1 MMSDSDRI
9 SYSFGAKINIGNYQ
23 SIDFHISYSSDVKS
37 EENTDTAYNRVKKY
51 VESRAEIEIGKIQRE
66 FMDREF

>member
-1 MMSDSDRI
+1 MSENDRI

-23 SIDFHISYSSDVKS
+23 SIDFHISYSSEVKPD
-37 EENTDTAYNRVKKY
+37 EKTDTAYSRVKKY
-51 VESRAEIEIGKIQRE
+51 VESKAEFEIDKIQKD